1 MDFKFS
7 KDTDG
12 ATSPKQDASGESNRQ
27 TALLLVLLMLVG
39 GFGYV
44 YFFTDLVKP
53 QTVQKPAEVPAPQ
66 VVKKPLPAANAPAA
80 QRVTGSPATVPP
92 VASEKKDG
100 ASPVKAE
107 PAKVAQTVPVTPAA
121 KEQAKAVQEPMKP
134 EPAKS
139 DAAKP
144 LPAPADTKAQ
154 KMPVS
159 PKTAANKPATVEQK
173 AAAAAEKKSVTAG
186 VADKKTAVDKGAAG
200 RDKTATSST
209 TKSFKPKIKTA
220 KKLAAVAVKE
230 SAGPWTVLVGNY
242 MLEDAMAADMAR
254 IRKTGLQAAIQP
266 GARKKTSMHRLLL
279 AEYADRST
287 AQAELEKLK
296 KHTSDAFVLGQG
308 GKFAVYAG
316 SYLLDDRAASE
327 KERLAAAGFALTLR
341 RAEVAI
347 PSRSLTAGTFSDK
360 SAAEAAVA
368 KLKSAGLKASLQR

>member
-7 KDTDG
+7 KDTDS
-12 ATSPKQDASGESNRQ
+12 ATSPKQEASGGGNRQ

-53 QTVQKPAEVPAPQ
+53 QSEQKPAEMPAPQ

-80 QRVTGSPATVPP
+80 QQVAGTPATAPP

-100 ASPVKAE
+100 AASGNAE
-107 PAKVAQTVPVTPAA
+107 PAKVAQAVTVTPAG
-121 KEQAKAVQEPMKP
+121 KEQAKAVQEPKKP
-134 EPAKS
+134 EPVKS

-144 LPAPADTKAQ
+144 LPAPADANAQ
-154 KMPVS
+154 KTQVL
-159 PKTAANKPATVEQK
+159 PKTDENKPAAVEQK
-173 AAAAAEKKSVTAG
+173 AAAAAEKKSVAAG
-186 VADKKTAVDKGAAG
+186 KADKKTAVDKGAAG

-209 TKSFKPKIKTA
+209 TKSSKSKIKTA
-220 KKLAAVAVKE
+220 KKPVAVAAKE

-254 IRKTGLQAAIQP
+254 IRKTGLQAAIQQ
-266 GARKKTSMHRLLL
+266 GARKKTPMHRLFL
-279 AEYADRST
+279 AEYADRSA

-308 GKFAVYAG
+308 GKYAVYAG
-316 SYLLDDRAASE
+316 SYLLDDRATSE

-341 RAEVAI
+341 SAEVAI

-360 SAAEAAVA
+360 SAAEAVVA